1 MCIRDRL
8 DSLVHDP
15 ALLQHIVD
23 LCGADKVALGTDYPF
38 PLGELQPGQ
47 LVRSMPWDDKQK
59 ELVLSGAALQW
70 LGLER
75 GAFT

>member
-1 MCIRDRL
+1 MV
-8 DSLVHDP
+8 LVHDHRDVGIR
-15 ALLQHIVD
+15 LDGRLD
-23 LCGADKVALGTDYPF
+23 EVALGTDYPF